1 MENGDIY
8 RWAYTAAFAAKAGGW
23 GLAHW
28 CKSQIA
34 IVHDGN
40 LLDTFWMGHGGK
52 RRGSYGPKY
61 NEGRAI
67 NPECAELQFL
77 ANLDDLVEIYPED
90 KRFYDQADIVDLR
103 HSNNSNAPVMVKRS
117 AHRSREVTRELLL
130 YEIDKAASEANSAS
144 IRKER
149 LEQELRSLDAG
160 APVDQI
166 RA

>member
-1 MENGDIY
+1 MKDGDVY
-8 RWAYTAAFAAKAGGW
+8 RWSYTAAFAAKAGGW

-34 IVHDGN
+34 IVHDGR

-67 NPECAELQFL
+67 GAENIELHFL
-77 ANLDDLVEIYPED
+77 ANINYLIEIYPED
-90 KRFYDQADIVDLR
+90 KRFYAPSDVVDLR
-103 HSNNSNAPVMVKRS
+103 HSNNSNAPVMVKKS
-117 AHRSREVTRELLL
+117 AERSREVTRDLLL
-130 YEIDKAASEANSAS
+130 REIDKAASEVNAAA

-149 LEQELRSLDAG
+149 LEQELRALDAG
-160 APVDQI
+160 AEPDEVQ
-166 RA
+166 A